1 MIGLGYWA
9 VSPDWYGTSPTH
21 AFQNTVVGVEATD
34 LAGRSGYPLK
44 LLVMIDGGA
53 IIDGTGPPKNLPGCP
68 QNNLDQTAC
77 IISNLEADTD
87 YIDQNWAENPYYA
100 KDSSTGANLVSVF
113 ISECSWKSI
122 AAQCPKNV
130 GPTNWDTIWQTVTQ
144 YVNST
149 YATPMEFV
157 KEFGNFTTDPEP
169 NPFTSSDFS
178 GAYAWPQIAGPTA
191 GGLYYVDSS
200 NGGWTYPAIP
210 SVAGDCSTS
219 APGCMQFYWNQTDA
233 PPGNDYQYLG
243 DFYSQATS
251 TSKIAFGELFKG
263 FDWSNAAWSYG
274 IQKVVA
280 QQCGQ
285 VLVNA
290 ASAANSFIESKPLVY
305 AQTPTWNDYEEGTE
319 VETGVDNCWRV
330 QNASYNPATDTLT
343 WQLNAV
349 AGQQEFAS
357 LSTVYGYTVWAAGAT
372 GTNPSLQYVVNL
384 PKTATSLSR
393 VSTLIHGQFSQLY
406 VEMVGM
412 PLIINQMSNPANY

>member
-1 MIGLGYWA
+1 
-9 VSPDWYGTSPTH
+9 
-21 AFQNTVVGVEATD
+21 
-34 LAGRSGYPLK
+34 
-44 LLVMIDGGA
+44 
-53 IIDGTGPPKNLPGCP
+53 
-68 QNNLDQTAC
+68 
-77 IISNLEADTD
+77 
-87 YIDQNWAENPYYA
+87 
-100 KDSSTGANLVSVF
+100 
-113 ISECSWKSI
+113 
-122 AAQCPKNV
+122 V